1 MLELIISYISI
12 WAPALV
18 AMLGIAATVILSLGK
33 VRAAIQEF
41 KDEKTL
47 AELYKKIDALTIQN
61 AELTRC
67 NKLLLDQLT
76 KIQGYAD
83 QKNKEA

>member
-1 MLELIISYISI
+1 MLELILSYISI
-12 WAPALV
+12 WAPALF
-18 AMLGIAATVILSLGK
+18 AMFGIAYTVVKVLGK
-33 VRAAIQEF
+33 AHKMFQEF
-41 KDEKTL
+41 KDDKVL
-47 AELYKKIDALTIQN
+47 AELYTKLNTLTTQN

-83 QKNKEA
+83 HKNKEA